1 MFKIS
6 VIICSH
12 NPQKDYLLKT
22 LTGLRRQTASKK
34 TWELLLIDNASDEA
48 LTKKWDVSWHPN
60 GRIIREKKLGLTY
73 ARLRG
78 IREAKGAIFIFV
90 DDDNLLDKEYLKE
103 VLKISKAHGNLG
115 AWGGLILPK
124 FEKPPPPWARPF
136 LSLLGLRN
144 FKKDKWSTLYNYE
157 TAPIGAGLCIRKH
170 IAEKYLKNLKKR
182 DPKDHL
188 DRSGSSLNSFGD
200 YDLSFTA
207 CDLGYGIGQFTKLK
221 LIHLISK
228 KRIELEYLCKLQ
240 EAVSYSEQKFL
251 KLRGLEL
258 ARPKSLFR
266 KIYESLKRLKKH
278 KNHRLLLQ
286 AKDKGLKKFFME
298 ERPFKE

>member
-103 VLKISKAHGNLG
+103 I
-115 AWGGLILPK
+115 
-124 FEKPPPPWARPF
+124 
-136 LSLLGLRN
+136 
-144 FKKDKWSTLYNYE
+144 
-157 TAPIGAGLCIRKH
+157 
-170 IAEKYLKNLKKR
+170 
-182 DPKDHL
+182 
-188 DRSGSSLNSFGD
+188 
-200 YDLSFTA
+200 
-207 CDLGYGIGQFTKLK
+207 
-221 LIHLISK
+221 
-228 KRIELEYLCKLQ
+228 
-240 EAVSYSEQKFL
+240 
-251 KLRGLEL
+251 
-258 ARPKSLFR
+258 
-266 KIYESLKRLKKH
+266 
-278 KNHRLLLQ
+278 
-286 AKDKGLKKFFME
+286 
-298 ERPFKE
+298 